1 VVDFILLY
9 VEVVVFVS
17 VVRGGAIYFWLCTFE
32 GSFLSMGRRV
42 LRRVYTEIMGSP
54 SCSSLFL
61 FQPCIEEL
69 NIALC
74 GVSNKPTLENF
85 KVLGEKFYKQRPELP
100 VLSASTLLIPGYVDC
115 KEVENIAKFISE
127 IDPNI
132 PYTLL
137 AFYPCYVM
145 NDLPTTSKKQAMEC
159 QRVAEKHLKNTRIGN
174 FHLLA

>member
-1 VVDFILLY
+1 
-9 VEVVVFVS
+9 
-17 VVRGGAIYFWLCTFE
+17 
-32 GSFLSMGRRV
+32 MGRSF
-42 LRRVYTEIMGSP
+42 LRRVYTKIMDSP
-54 SCSSLFL
+54 SCSSLFS
-61 FQPCIEEL
+61 FQLHIEEL

-74 GVSNKPTLENF
+74 GVSNKPTLEN
-85 KVLGEKFYKQRPELP
+85 KMLGEKFYKQRPELP
-100 VLSASTLLIPGYVDC
+100 VLSAGTLLIPGYINAE
-115 KEVENIAKFISE
+115 EVEDIAKFISE

-159 QRVAEKHLKNTRIGN
+159 QSVAEKHLKNTRIGN